1 MSPLLLA
8 CAAGILGT
16 SSAVLGASTSD
27 DPLAIYRWKSRV
39 IVALTPSATD
49 PNLDRQR
56 RLYHDMGDGARER
69 DLVWLEA
76 VGSTPAAE
84 ALRRRFDVGAG
95 FTALLI
101 GKDGGEK
108 LRSDIPVGPADLF
121 PLIDAMPMRQQE
133 MRKEAD

>member
-8 CAAGILGT
+8 CAAGILGA
-16 SSAVLGASTSD
+16 SSAALGASTSD

-56 RLYHDMGDGARER
+56 RLYHDMGHGARER
-69 DLVWLEA
+69 DLVLVEA
-76 VGSTPAAE
+76 VGPSPAAA
-84 ALRRRFDVGAG
+84 ALRRRFDVVSG

-108 LRSDIPVGPADLF
+108 LRSDTPVGPADLF
-121 PLIDAMPMRQQE
+121 PLIDTMPMRQQE
-133 MRKEAD
+133 MRKD